1 MGSLASQADAVDE
14 NMHMVSG
21 ADEMEVAA
29 VLLIFFRILPGPLCL
44 RVSWE
49 TDFSSLSSG
58 SRLTK

>member
-29 VLLIFFRILPGPLCL
+29 VLLIFFSDFAWTIMSPG
-44 RVSWE
+44 VMG
-49 TDFSSLSSG
+49 D
-58 SRLTK
+58 